1 MQFGNNLRID
11 NNEDKVDINTE
22 EKENIKDLQEYQ

>member
-22 EKENIKDLQEYQ
+22 EKENIKDLQ